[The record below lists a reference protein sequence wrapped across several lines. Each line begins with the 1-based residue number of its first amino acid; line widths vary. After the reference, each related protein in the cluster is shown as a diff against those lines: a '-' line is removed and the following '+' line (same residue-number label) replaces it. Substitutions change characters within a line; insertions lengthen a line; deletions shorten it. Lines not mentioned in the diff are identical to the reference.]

1 MDFLK
6 KLYPASFKL
15 EKGNVKPF
23 VITLIVYVV
32 IGIVMAVISAVTNAL
47 VGGIEVV
54 GPIVGAILWA
64 ITTIVDIYCTGGIVV
79 SILKFVGVIKDQ
91 APQEEAK
98 TEENND

>member
-1 MDFLK
+1 MDFLRK
-6 KLYPASFKL
+6 IYPSPFKL

-23 VITLIVYVV
+23 VIQLVIYVV
-32 IGIVMAVISAVTNAL
+32 IGIVMAVISGVIKAL

-54 GPIVGAILWA
+54 GVVLWA
-64 ITTIVDIYCTGGIVV
+64 ITTVVDIYCTGGIVV

-98 TEENND
+98 TEESND